1 MSWHTLGIFLMTNF
15 VLSITPGPAV
25 MLVTSHSLVNGWRRA
40 QWSVL
45 GILSGN
51 ALYCML
57 SAFGLGTLFTHA
69 PALVGI
75 VKGVGALYLAWIG
88 LRALMGSENSPLRSG
103 SGGGDEAPGVL
114 YRQALLLQ
122 LSNPKSV
129 LFFCA
134 LLPQFAPAESPALLP
149 MLVLGFSAILLEY
162 PVLCAYTALG
172 AQATRLASSPRALHV
187 LRILSGTLLLAAA
200 GRVAS
205 L

>member
-15 VLSITPGPAV
+15 VLNITPGPAV
-25 MLVTSHSLVNGWRRA
+25 MLVTSHSLVDGWRRA
-40 QWSVL
+40 QFSVL

-51 ALYCML
+51 ALFCLL
-57 SAFGLGTLFTHA
+57 SAFGLGTLFLRA

-75 VKGVGALYLAWIG
+75 VKGVGALYLVWIG
-88 LRALMGSENSPLRSG
+88 LRALLGSENSPLLG
-103 SGGGDEAPGVL
+103 SKGRGGEAPLAL

-122 LSNPKSV
+122 LSNPKSI

-134 LLPQFAPAESPALLP
+134 LLPQFAPSGAPALP
-149 MLVLGFSAILLEY
+149 YMLALGFCAILLEY

-172 AQATRLASSPRALHV
+172 AQATRLTSSPRALHV
-187 LRILSGTLLLAAA
+187 LRILSGGLLLAAA

>member
-15 VLSITPGPAV
+15 VLNITPGPAV

-40 QWSVL
+40 QFSVL

-51 ALYCML
+51 ALYCLL
-57 SAFGLGTLFTHA
+57 SAFGLGTLFMRA

-88 LRALMGSENSPLRSG
+88 LRALMSSESSPLRATSRG
-103 SGGGDEAPGVL
+103 EAPLAL

-134 LLPQFAPAESPALLP
+134 LLPQFAPAGAPALLS

-172 AQATRLASSPRALHV
+172 AQATRLTASPRSMHV